1 MRPNGTEGLIV
12 MTELHFTCP
21 LLKKNSNCPCR
32 RLLNQWNVDDPP
44 KLVCLETL
52 QHSVRQWA
60 DEQAAEVFQSITT
73 SSVGLRPVSMRAL
86 ASAKPRLARSLSEL
100 SEVVEDEHLLERWP
114 FPLGDKYLAIVVR
127 QWIQEEPSK
136 TFANL
141 LLNHPFWAETTTMF
155 RELWERSTKGGGA
168 DPTRNASRLFD
179 NVKDLLAQIQ
189 VPTSP
194 ANIAFTVG
202 RIISGEDIEL
212 LPTPHRHLIIAHQS
226 DGQLLPARGVLLTT
240 QIFASLSL
248 LEDDTQS
255 PKEASVVWLVQPDA
269 RLALSGDLAHVSG
282 PFIQTDLANAI
293 LAHRDFARS
302 LAQHPFTEIS
312 AIRKAQPGSFKST
325 LADDECHFDYI
336 AEARREAQSRRDVLI
351 QNDVEWKIDRDVKK
365 ILDRTQKRV
374 AQRRRRA
381 GLEGTPPRRWRLEAE
396 RLIRQDLEI

>member
-1 MRPNGTEGLIV
+1 
-12 MTELHFTCP
+12 
-21 LLKKNSNCPCR
+21 
-32 RLLNQWNVDDPP
+32 
-44 KLVCLETL
+44 
-52 QHSVRQWA
+52 
-60 DEQAAEVFQSITT
+60 
-73 SSVGLRPVSMRAL
+73 
-86 ASAKPRLARSLSEL
+86 
-100 SEVVEDEHLLERWP
+100 
-114 FPLGDKYLAIVVR
+114 
-127 QWIQEEPSK
+127 
-136 TFANL
+136 
-141 LLNHPFWAETTTMF
+141 
-155 RELWERSTKGGGA
+155 
-168 DPTRNASRLFD
+168 
-179 NVKDLLAQIQ
+179 
-189 VPTSP
+189 
-194 ANIAFTVG
+194 
-202 RIISGEDIEL
+202 
-212 LPTPHRHLIIAHQS
+212 
-226 DGQLLPARGVLLTT
+226 
-240 QIFASLSL
+240 L